1 MNNLILNI
9 LPIFVIA
16 TPCVAIDITS
26 FKRIPHSGHGE
37 AVLKEKAL
45 RTSITAEQRRDVP
58 TQPAEVNEAKQVKER
73 NANGSRAER
82 SSPSTAPPP
91 RN

>member
-9 LPIFVIA
+9 LPIFMIA

-58 TQPAEVNEAKQVKER
+58 EVDLRLSVGERVTHEAQNKPADHFCDGQR
-73 NANGSRAER
+73 
-82 SSPSTAPPP
+82 
-91 RN
+91 